1 MPPGER
7 RSASRLAKAERGV
20 WQRRFWEHA
29 LRDEADY
36 RRHVD
41 YIHYNPVKHGHVQHV
56 RDWPFSSFRRFV
68 QRGVYPLHWAGE
80 GLDQR
85 LERE

>member
-1 MPPGER
+1 
-7 RSASRLAKAERGV
+7 
-20 WQRRFWEHA
+20 

-68 QRGVYPLHWAGE
+68 QRGVYPPHWAGE
-80 GLDQR
+80 GMDQG